1 MAQTAPPAAGGR
13 RKGWRAEDIG
23 DLTGRTAV
31 VTGANSG
38 LGLATALE
46 LARRGAH
53 VVLAC
58 RDADRGRRA
67 ADRVRSAAPD
77 ATPAV
82 VHLDL
87 AAQASVRAAA
97 AELHH
102 RLDRLDVLVDNA
114 GVMATPFALT
124 EDGFERQF
132 ATNHLGPF
140 ALTGLLLDL
149 LLTTSGS
156 RVVTV
161 SSAAHRM
168 GALRL
173 GSADGLQGLGGTYH
187 PWLAYAN
194 TKLANLLFTAELERR
209 LRAAGAATLAVAAH
223 PGVARTELTANGPL
237 LGAAGWRARAG
248 RLSAHFGRSA
258 EAGALPTLYAAT
270 APGVAGGALYGP
282 GGPFEQFGP
291 PARVEP
297 SRHATRADDA
307 ARLWALSE
315 ELTGVTYAL
324 GERQAGAGGPVGRA
338 AAVSLAAPDDA
349 RGTSRSPG

>member
-1 MAQTAPPAAGGR
+1 MVRTGRLAADGR
-13 RKGWRAEDIG
+13 RKGWRAEDMG
-23 DLTGRTAV
+23 DLTGTTAV

-46 LARRGAH
+46 LARQGAH

-58 RDADRGRRA
+58 RDVDRGERA
-67 ADRVRSAAPD
+67 ADRVRAAAPD

-82 VHLDL
+82 VRLDL
-87 AAQASVRAAA
+87 AAQASVHAAA
-97 AELHH
+97 AELHR
-102 RLDRLDVLVDNA
+102 RLDRLDVLVNNA

-140 ALTGLLLDL
+140 TLTGLLLDL

-168 GALRL
+168 GALHL
-173 GSADGLQGLGGTYH
+173 DGPDGLQGLGGSYH

-194 TKLANLLFTAELERR
+194 TKLANLLFTAELDRR

-237 LGAAGWRARAG
+237 LGATGWRARAG

-258 EAGALPTLYAAT
+258 EAGALPSLYAAT

-282 GGPFEQFGP
+282 GGPLEQFGP
-291 PARVEP
+291 PAQVRP
-297 SRHATRADDA
+297 SRRASRAADA
-307 ARLWALSE
+307 ARLWTLSE

-324 GERQAGAGGPVGRA
+324 GDRPAVAGGPVGPPP
-338 AAVSLAAPDDA
+338 AVSAPTPGDA
-349 RGTSRSPG
+349 GGTSRSPG